1 MKDHLGAEGILTL
14 IHIELTIQL
23 KNIVNSVKKNIGSG
37 SKLAE
42 NSKKKVLMA
51 EKEDDVRNTLPRG
64 SIK

>member
-37 SKLAE
+37 SKQ
-42 NSKKKVLMA
+42 KKKF
-51 EKEDDVRNTLPRG
+51 
-64 SIK
+64 